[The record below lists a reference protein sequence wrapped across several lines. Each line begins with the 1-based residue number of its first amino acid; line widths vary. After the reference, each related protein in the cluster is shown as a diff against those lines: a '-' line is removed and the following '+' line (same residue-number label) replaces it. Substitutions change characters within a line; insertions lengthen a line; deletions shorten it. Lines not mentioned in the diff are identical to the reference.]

1 MSGGK
6 QVIGGSEPSGADG
19 PGLIDVARAGSTE
32 TPTKSHG
39 EREREE
45 GSGAALIKAHG
56 PSLHF
61 SLKFPVLPLGQSKT
75 FSFKKGPEP

>member
-1 MSGGK
+1 M
-6 QVIGGSEPSGADG
+6 IGGSEPSGADG

-39 EREREE
+39 ERGEER
-45 GSGAALIKAHG
+45 SGAALIKAHG

-61 SLKFPVLPLGQSKT
+61 SLKFPVLPLGHSKT
-75 FSFKKGPEP
+75 FSFKRSRALQTLKT